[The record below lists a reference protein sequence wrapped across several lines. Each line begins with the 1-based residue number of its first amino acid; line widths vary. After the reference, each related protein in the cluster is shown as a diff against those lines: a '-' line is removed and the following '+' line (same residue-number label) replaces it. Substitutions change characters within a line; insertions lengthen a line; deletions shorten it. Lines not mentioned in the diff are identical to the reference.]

1 MSDPVPWDPDFAVGH
16 AVIDAQHRELLD
28 QCQRLG
34 EAGFAQAF
42 DQFKA
47 LARRHFETEAALL
60 ADADAFD
67 PEDLLSEREEFEFLV
82 GEIATRE
89 NFDALEIRQFLSR
102 WWLGHIAGSA
112 ESLRAWTAE
121 GKTSA

>member
-1 MSDPVPWDPDFAVGH
+1 MANPVPWEPDFAVGH
-16 AVIDAQHRELLD
+16 DVIDAQHRELLE
-28 QCQRLG
+28 QCQRLS

-47 LARRHFETEAALL
+47 LARQHFETEAALL
-60 ADADAFD
+60 AGAAGFD
-67 PEDLLSEREEFEFLV
+67 PEDLHSEREEFEFLV

-89 NFDALEIRQFLSR
+89 NFDGPEIQQFLCR

-112 ESLRAWTAE
+112 ESLRAWAAA
-121 GKTSA
+121 GKASA